1 MTAREDQKR
10 RASTPVEAALLLTVF
25 FFGTNFTAVKIVV
38 ESVPPILFAATR
50 FTLAGLL
57 LLFLLRF
64 VEQGIS
70 LRRADFLAV
79 LGLGVVGVT
88 LTQTVFTLGVS
99 LTVLMPTGQYDPAR
113 LINIG
118 SHRFSFKP

>member
-1 MTAREDQKR
+1 M
-10 RASTPVEAALLLTVF
+10 LLTVF

-57 LLFLLRF
+57 LLLLVRF
-64 VEQGIS
+64 MDPES
-70 LRRADFLAV
+70 RLRREDFLPV

-88 LTQTVFTLGVS
+88 LTQTVFTIGVS
-99 LTVLMPTGQYDPAR
+99 LTTAANTALVSSTAPV
-113 LINIG
+113 
-118 SHRFSFKP
+118 